1 MLTRLNIRPLIWL
14 TLIALSS
21 LHVSYAQ
28 TVSSTDPTVQATD
41 VLVQANP
48 NQSFAQQNW
57 GNVQCDGFIMPSYRV
72 SENGIHDTVQ
82 ADGTTLRYGRVT
94 DPTDISRIAYRYSVE
109 PTDPLTASSLRCEIA
124 FSPGGTTGLPINSPF
139 WHAFAVR
146 IPDWRYTKDEQQLAQ
161 WHAGDTSGLLPIYQ
175 LLVRGSEMRLI
186 LRYDTSATP
195 SRNTTKTLVV
205 WRTTNWV
212 PNQWLT
218 LVTQAVVSTNSNASP
233 FVRTWING
241 TQVVNYK
248 GPVGYN
254 QPDALPYV
262 KHGIYHWTNLNP
274 WDYTI
279 RQRVVHM
286 RKAGLIKDPSRIYTP
301 ASLAN
306 WIHAL

>member
-1 MLTRLNIRPLIWL
+1 MLSPFISHRLISISLCF
-14 TLIALSS
+14 LSS
-21 LHVSYAQ
+21 TIWVNAQ
-28 TVSSTDPTVQATD
+28 TSATTPPTVQSSD

-48 NQSFAQQNW
+48 NLSFSSQTW
-57 GNVQCDGFIMPSYRV
+57 GNAQCDGFIMPSARV
-72 SENGIHDTVQ
+72 PETGIHDTLQ
-82 ADGTTLRYGRVT
+82 EDGTTLRYGRIT
-94 DPTDISRIAYRYSVE
+94 DPTDYSRMAYRYSLE

-124 FSPGGTTGLPINSPF
+124 FSPGGTTGLPLNSLF
-139 WHAFAVR
+139 WHAFALR
-146 IPDWRYTKDEQQLAQ
+146 IPDWRYTNDEQQLAQ

-175 LLVRGSEMRLI
+175 LLVRGTEMRLI
-186 LRYDTSATP
+186 LRYDTSAIP

-205 WRTTNWV
+205 WRTTNWT

-218 LVTQAVVSTNSNASP
+218 LVTQALVSTNINAGP

-274 WDYTI
+274 WDYAL
-279 RQRVVHM
+279 RQRYVHM
-286 RKAGLIKDPSRIYTP
+286 RKAGLVKDPNRIYTP
-301 ASLAN
+301 SSLAN
-306 WIHAL
+306 WVHAL